1 MKGLHRLFVCTLAA
15 LSPGTAFSAQ
25 DAVEASSEAKLAFA
39 KELIALEV
47 EFKEA
52 RSAVFTE
59 MRKLPR
65 EEQSSYFRENRPD
78 PEEYVPR
85 FFDLAERAAGTEVA
99 LGAYRWVI
107 VNSQE
112 DENFLVSM
120 DVLMR
125 GHIDSDGMVE
135 ICGALMRRR
144 NGVDTLEEI
153 LAESRNPKVQGNACY
168 NIAKRYADGLDRGQG
183 PPTAREDAERYLEKV
198 IAEYASFPCFGGPTL
213 GDAAKR
219 TLFAIRNLVIGKTAP
234 DIEGEDIDGN
244 AFKLSDYRGKV
255 VVLDFW
261 GNW

>member
-1 MKGLHRLFVCTLAA
+1 MKGLHRPLVCTLVALPLAAA
-15 LSPGTAFSAQ
+15 LSAQ
-25 DAVEASSEAKLAFA
+25 DAVEASSEANAAFA
-39 KELIALEV
+39 KELTALEK
-47 EFKEA
+47 EFAKA

-65 EEQSSYFRENRPD
+65 EEQSSYYRENMPD

-85 FFDLAERAAGTEVA
+85 FFDLGERAAGTEVA
-99 LGAYRWVI
+99 LGAYRWV
-107 VNSQE
+107 VANSQE
-112 DENFLVSM
+112 DESFLISM

-125 GHIDSDGMVE
+125 DHIDSDSMVYL
-135 ICGALMRRR
+135 CGALMRRPD
-144 NGVDTLEEI
+144 GVDTLKEI
-153 LAESRNPKVQGNACY
+153 LAESSNPKVQGNACY

-198 IAEYASFPCFGGPTL
+198 IAEYASLPFHGGPTL